1 MIKQYLI
8 IALVSFTLLVGCK
21 KSTGVTGP
29 LDKTVA
35 YVSFTNVNASG
46 KTVNV
51 FVDNGQL
58 NNAAAVAPNAT
69 VTGTYLGVYPGD
81 HLLEVKDNSTAA
93 TFFHGN
99 NITVDAGSAYS
110 YIVYDTLK
118 AGRFQ
123 GILLNSDR
131 MINPANPN
139 SRVRFLNL
147 SPKSPAL
154 DVWFIRRVGAV
165 AKDSLK
171 VFSNVPSL
179 SSVAAPD
186 ATALSAYTD
195 VASSLAAGAAGP
207 GTLVTDY
214 IIRLKRVGTNTI
226 VNSSTAITLVNG
238 RTYTFFA
245 RGIFPSVGITSFFNN

>member
-1 MIKQYLI
+1 MIKKYLI
-8 IALVSFTLLVGCK
+8 IALGSFVLLSGCK

-35 YVSFTNVNASG
+35 YVSFTNVNASA

-51 FVDNGQL
+51 FVDNAQL
-58 NNAAAVAPNAT
+58 NNAAAVAPNGT

-81 HLLEVKDNSTAA
+81 HLLEVKENSTAA
-93 TFFHGN
+93 TFYQSSD
-99 NITVDAGSAYS
+99 ITVAAGNAYS
-110 YIVYDTLK
+110 YFVYDTLK
-118 AGRFQ
+118 AGRFR
-123 GILLNSDR
+123 GILLTADR
-131 MINPANPN
+131 KINPASPN

-147 SPKSPAL
+147 SPKAPML
-154 DVWFIRRVGAV
+154 DVWFVRRVGAV

-171 VFSNVPSL
+171 IFSAVPSL
-179 SSVAAPD
+179 SSVASPD

-214 IIRLKRVGTNTI
+214 IIRLKLAGTNTI
-226 VNSSTAITLVNG
+226 VNSTAATTLVNG

-245 RGIFPSVGITSFFNN
+245 RGIFPSIAMTSFFNN